1 MQVSLD
7 CAESLRI
14 MTDNYLQ
21 HKYDKHIMSVVL
33 FCIFIFRF
41 HHIYPD
47 LWLAAMTMKP

>member
-7 CAESLRI
+7 CAEPLRI

-33 FCIFIFRF
+33 FVFSFSGSI
-41 HHIYPD
+41 IYIPICGWQ
-47 LWLAAMTMKP
+47 L